1 MMQFLVVQ
9 QNRRGASVF
18 SSSVSF
24 HTPFSFPPVSRA
36 VIQHVDIWSFFLA
49 LSCRFSA
56 LRDVKTASSA
66 VAEGT
71 SLLS

>member
-1 MMQFLVVQ
+1 
-9 QNRRGASVF
+9 
-18 SSSVSF
+18 
-24 HTPFSFPPVSRA
+24 
-36 VIQHVDIWSFFLA
+36 

-71 SLLS
+71 SLLSCKSIVAGALLGCRLHGCMENLNQFDSSLFSRVRTAYCTTFE